1 MLCGD
6 VSHSAMKRSAFSSV
20 SSQRPLC
27 SRIEE
32 QVCAGEANVLPVA
45 ELLREVARCPDELL
59 SANQLAS
66 NSGQDTEVVEDDRR
80 EGRVDRLG

>member
-6 VSHSAMKRSAFSSV
+6 ISHSAMKRSASSSV
-20 SSQRPLC
+20 SSQRP
-27 SRIEE
+27 SASSGE
-32 QVCAGEANVLPVA
+32 QVCVGEANALPVA

-66 NSGQDTEVVEDDRR
+66 ESRQDAEIVKDDRR
-80 EGRVDRLG
+80 EGRVDRRG